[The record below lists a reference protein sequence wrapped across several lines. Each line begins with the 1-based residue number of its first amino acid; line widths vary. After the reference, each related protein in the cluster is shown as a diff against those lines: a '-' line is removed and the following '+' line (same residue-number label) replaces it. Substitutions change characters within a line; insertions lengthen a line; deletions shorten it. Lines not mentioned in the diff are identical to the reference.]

1 MKITE
6 VIIKTVF
13 GKIMTAAIVVAL
25 LVGAYLFLKPS
36 LGWGSLFGKPLEIDP
51 TANVV
56 EHIRKISEF
65 TTACYYEEYVIQHKK
80 PASDNANIAKDAL
93 IGGLAYAV
101 LKNITTPEI
110 VLMAKGRVRAGFDL
124 GKISADDLS
133 SSGDT
138 LRVVL
143 PAPEIFDVITNP
155 SDYEIFVEQGGWTH
169 EEITEL
175 QIDGRERV
183 LANAMEDN
191 ILQKAD
197 SVGRER
203 LTALFQTFGF
213 GVVEFTSVDSAEQ

>member
-1 MKITE
+1 MKIME
-6 VIIKTVF
+6 VIAKTVV

-25 LVGAYLFLKPS
+25 LVGACMFLKPS
-36 LGWGSLFGKPLEIDP
+36 LGWGWLTGKPLEIDP

-65 TTACYYEEYVIQHKK
+65 TTACYYEEYVIRHTK
-80 PASDNANIAKDAL
+80 PASDNSMLNRIM
-93 IGGLAYAV
+93 
-101 LKNITTPEI
+101 TTPEI
-110 VLMAKGRVRAGFDL
+110 VLMAKGRVRAGLDL
-124 GKISADDLS
+124 SKISADDMS
-133 SSGDT
+133 FSGDT

-155 SDYEIFVEQGGWTH
+155 SDYEIFIEQGGWTH

-175 QIDGRERV
+175 QIGGRERV
-183 LANAMEDN
+183 LANAMDDK

-197 SVGRER
+197 SIGRER

-213 GVVEFTSVDSAEQ
+213 GVVELTSIDSAE

>member
-1 MKITE
+1 MKIME
-6 VIIKTVF
+6 VITKTVV

-25 LVGAYLFLKPS
+25 LVGACMFLKPS
-36 LGWGSLFGKPLEIDP
+36 LGWGWLIGKPLEIDP

-80 PASDNANIAKDAL
+80 PASNNAMLNRIM
-93 IGGLAYAV
+93 
-101 LKNITTPEI
+101 TTPEI
-110 VLMAKGRVRAGFDL
+110 VLMAKGQVRAGFDL
-124 GKISADDLS
+124 SKLSADDMS
-133 SSGDT
+133 FSGDT

-155 SDYEIFVEQGGWTH
+155 SDYDIFVEQGGWTH

-197 SVGRER
+197 SIGRER
-203 LTALFQTFGF
+203 LTNLFQTFGF
-213 GVVEFTSVDSAEQ
+213 GVVELTSDDWAEQ

>member
-13 GKIMTAAIVVAL
+13 GKIITAAIVVAL
-25 LVGAYLFLKPS
+25 LVGVYLFLKPS
-36 LGWGSLFGKPLEIDP
+36 LGWSWLTGKSLEIDP

-65 TTACYYEEYVIQHKK
+65 TTACYYEEYVIQLKK
-80 PASDNANIAKDAL
+80 PASENTMLNHIM
-93 IGGLAYAV
+93 
-101 LKNITTPEI
+101 TTPEI
-110 VLMAKGRVRAGFDL
+110 VLMAKGQVRAGFDL
-124 GKISADDLS
+124 SKISADDMS
-133 SSGDT
+133 FSDDT

-175 QIDGRERV
+175 QIGGRERV
-183 LANAMEDN
+183 LANAIDDN
-191 ILQKAD
+191 ILEKAD
-197 SVGRER
+197 SIGRER
-203 LTALFQTFGF
+203 LTNLFQTFGF
-213 GVVEFTSVDSAEQ
+213 GVVELTSIDSAE

>member
-1 MKITE
+1 MIITE
-6 VIIKTVF
+6 LIAKTVV
-13 GKIMTAAIVVAL
+13 GKIMTVAIVVVL
-25 LVGAYLFLKPS
+25 LIGACIFLHPS
-36 LGWGSLFGKPLEIDP
+36 LGWGWLTGKPLEIDQ

-65 TTACYYEEYVIQHKK
+65 TTACYYEEYVIQRKK
-80 PASDNANIAKDAL
+80 PASDNAM
-93 IGGLAYAV
+93 
-101 LKNITTPEI
+101 LKRIMTTPEI

-124 GKISADDLS
+124 SKISADDMS
-133 SSGDT
+133 FSGDT

-175 QIDGRERV
+175 QIGGRERV
-183 LANAMEDN
+183 LANAIDDN

-197 SVGRER
+197 SIGRER
-203 LTALFQTFGF
+203 LTHLFQTFGF
-213 GVVEFTSVDSAEQ
+213 GVVKLTSDDCEEQ

>member
-1 MKITE
+1 MIITE
-6 VIIKTVF
+6 LIAKTVV
-13 GKIMTAAIVVAL
+13 GKIMPAAIVAVL
-25 LVGAYLFLKPS
+25 LIGACISLHPS
-36 LGWGSLFGKPLEIDP
+36 LGWGWLTGKPLEIDQ

-65 TTACYYEEYVIQHKK
+65 TTACYYEEYVIQRKK
-80 PASDNANIAKDAL
+80 PASDNAM
-93 IGGLAYAV
+93 
-101 LKNITTPEI
+101 LKRIMTTPEI

-124 GKISADDLS
+124 SKISADDMS
-133 SSGDT
+133 FSGDT

-175 QIDGRERV
+175 QIGGRERV
-183 LANAMEDN
+183 LANAIDDN

-197 SVGRER
+197 SIGRER
-203 LTALFQTFGF
+203 LTHLFQTFGF
-213 GVVEFTSVDSAEQ
+213 GVVELTSDDCAEQ

>member
-1 MKITE
+1 MKTTE
-6 VIIKTVF
+6 IIVKSVV
-13 GKIMTAAIVVAL
+13 GKIMTAAIVAAL
-25 LVGAYLFLKPS
+25 LICAYIFLKPS
-36 LGWGSLFGKPLEIDP
+36 LDWGWLTGKPLEIDP

-65 TTACYYEEYVIQHKK
+65 TTACYYEEYVIQRKK
-80 PASDNANIAKDAL
+80 PASDNEIL
-93 IGGLAYAV
+93 SRI
-101 LKNITTPEI
+101 ITTPEI

-124 GKISADDLS
+124 SKISADDMS

-138 LRVVL
+138 LRVAL

-155 SDYEIFVEQGGWTH
+155 SDYEIFIEQGGWTH

-183 LANAMEDN
+183 LANAIDDN

-197 SVGRER
+197 SIGRER
-203 LTALFQTFGF
+203 LTNLFQTFGF
-213 GVVEFTSVDSAEQ
+213 GVVELTSDDWAEQ

>member
-6 VIIKTVF
+6 VIFKTVF

-25 LVGAYLFLKPS
+25 LVGACMFLKPS
-36 LGWGSLFGKPLEIDP
+36 LGWGWLTGKPLEIDP

-80 PASDNANIAKDAL
+80 PASDNAMLNRIM
-93 IGGLAYAV
+93 
-101 LKNITTPEI
+101 TTPEI

-124 GKISADDLS
+124 SKISADDMS
-133 SSGDT
+133 FSGDT

-155 SDYEIFVEQGGWTH
+155 SDYDIFVEQGGWTH

-175 QIDGRERV
+175 QSGGRERV
-183 LANAMEDN
+183 LANAMDDK

-203 LTALFQTFGF
+203 LVSLFRTFGF
-213 GVVEFTSVDSAEQ
+213 NTVDISVSEAENQVVAKNQPTK

>member
-1 MKITE
+1 MKIME

-80 PASDNANIAKDAL
+80 PASDNAMFNSIM
-93 IGGLAYAV
+93 
-101 LKNITTPEI
+101 TTPEI

-124 GKISADDLS
+124 GKISADDMS

-175 QIDGRERV
+175 QIGGRERV
-183 LANAMEDN
+183 LANAIDDN

-197 SVGRER
+197 SIGRER

-213 GVVEFTSVDSAEQ
+213 GVVELTSVDRAE

>member
-1 MKITE
+1 MIITE
-6 VIIKTVF
+6 LIAKTVV
-13 GKIMTAAIVVAL
+13 GKIMTAAIVVVL
-25 LVGAYLFLKPS
+25 LIGACISLHPS
-36 LGWGSLFGKPLEIDP
+36 LGWGWLTGKPLEIDQ

-65 TTACYYEEYVIQHKK
+65 TTACYYEEYVIQRKK
-80 PASDNANIAKDAL
+80 PASDNAM
-93 IGGLAYAV
+93 
-101 LKNITTPEI
+101 LKRIMTTPEI

-124 GKISADDLS
+124 SKISADDMS
-133 SSGDT
+133 FSGDT

-175 QIDGRERV
+175 QIGGRERV
-183 LANAMEDN
+183 LANAIDDN

-197 SVGRER
+197 SIGRER
-203 LTALFQTFGF
+203 LTHLFQTFGF
-213 GVVEFTSVDSAEQ
+213 GVVELTSDDCAEQ

>member
-6 VIIKTVF
+6 VIIKSVV

-25 LVGAYLFLKPS
+25 LVGAYIFIKPS
-36 LGWGSLFGKPLEIDP
+36 LGWSWLTGKSLEIDP

-56 EHIRKISEF
+56 EQIRTISEF
-65 TTACYYEEYVIQHKK
+65 TTACYYEEYVIHNTKE
-80 PASDNANIAKDAL
+80 ASQNNL
-93 IGGLAYAV
+93 LNSV
-101 LKNITTPEI
+101 MSTPEI

-124 GKISADDLS
+124 GKISADDMS
-133 SSGDT
+133 FSGDT
-138 LRVVL
+138 LRVAL
-143 PAPEIFDVITNP
+143 PVPEIFDVITNP

-169 EEITEL
+169 EEITKL
-175 QIDGRERV
+175 QIGGRERV
-183 LANAMEDN
+183 LANAMADN

-213 GVVEFTSVDSAEQ
+213 GVVELTSAESDTE

>member
-6 VIIKTVF
+6 IVVKFVV
-13 GKIMTAAIVVAL
+13 GKILAAAIIVIL
-25 LVGAYLFLKPS
+25 LVGAYLYLKPS
-36 LGWGSLFGKPLEIDP
+36 LDWGSLFGKPLEIDP

-80 PASDNANIAKDAL
+80 PASDNAMFNSIMA
-93 IGGLAYAV
+93 
-101 LKNITTPEI
+101 TPEI

-124 GKISADDLS
+124 GKLSADDIS
-133 SSGDT
+133 FSGDT

-175 QIDGRERV
+175 QIGGRERV

-197 SVGRER
+197 SIGRER

-213 GVVEFTSVDSAEQ
+213 GVVELTSIDSTE